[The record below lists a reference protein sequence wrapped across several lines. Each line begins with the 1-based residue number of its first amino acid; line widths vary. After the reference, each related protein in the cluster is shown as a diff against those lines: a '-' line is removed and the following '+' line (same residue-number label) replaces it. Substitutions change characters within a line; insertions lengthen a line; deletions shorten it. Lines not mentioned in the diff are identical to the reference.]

1 MDNSLYKKIQHY
13 VTGLFE
19 TLDDDT
25 LAFHNLKHTENVVDR
40 TKEIAGHYH
49 VNEKEMLILY
59 TAAWFHDTGYLF
71 TEPSKHEVMSAEVM
85 RKFMLD
91 HTNDTEL
98 IDEIEQC
105 IMATKSPRN
114 PSNLLQQIICDA
126 DTYNLGTKEFKETNK
141 RVRKECKLKTGHE
154 DKLEFGKNTLN
165 MLEQHQF
172 YTTYCKDLLS
182 VAKELNM
189 KKLKNKIGKW
199 ESDKAEEEKDREN
212 DQDKDKD
219 KEKDKDKDKGKG
231 KDKDFEETNNLSD
244 LEKDKSGLVSKGIQT
259 MLRLTSQNHLKLSDM
274 ADSKANILIS
284 VNAIIISVVLGVLAR
299 KLQEEAYL
307 RIPTLIFLTSA
318 VITIILSILATRPK
332 VSEGKFTAEDIANK
346 KTNLLFFGNF
356 HKASY
361 QDYSTAMKKMMV
373 DTDYLYGSLVKD
385 IYYLGVILGRKYWLI
400 RLAYNVFM
408 IGIIIS
414 VVAFVI
420 AVSIHNSEPPPTT
433 IINGSGSPL

>member
-1 MDNSLYKKIQHY
+1 MDNNLYKKIEHY
-13 VTGLFE
+13 VTGLYE
-19 TLDDDT
+19 TLQDDT
-25 LAFHNLKHTENVVDR
+25 LVFHNINHSQSVVDR

-59 TAAWFHDTGYLF
+59 TSAWFHDTGYLF
-71 TEPSKHEVMSAEVM
+71 TEPSKHEVMSADVM
-85 RKFMLD
+85 KKFMLD
-91 HTNDTEL
+91 HTNDTGL
-98 IDEIEQC
+98 INEIENC

-114 PSNLLQQIICDA
+114 PANLLQQIICDA

-141 RVRKECKLKTGHE
+141 RVRKEVELKTGHV
-154 DKLEFGKNTLN
+154 DKLEFLKGTVKL
-165 MLEQHQF
+165 LEEHQF

-182 VAKELNM
+182 ATKEVNM
-189 KKLKNKIGKW
+189 KKLKNKIEKW
-199 ESDKAEEEKDREN
+199 EAKKE
-212 DQDKDKD
+212 DQ
-219 KEKDKDKDKGKG
+219 KEKDKEDIPESNK
-231 KDKDFEETNNLSD
+231 LSD
-244 LEKDKSGLVSKGIQT
+244 LEKDKTGLVSKGIQT

-299 KLQEEAYL
+299 KLQEETYL
-307 RIPTLIFLTSA
+307 KIPTLIFLTSA

-332 VSEGKFTAEDIANK
+332 ISEGKFTPEDITAK

-356 HKASY
+356 HKASFEQY
-361 QDYSTAMKKMMV
+361 NDAMKKMMV

-408 IGIIIS
+408 IGIIVS
-414 VVAFVI
+414 VIAFVI
-420 AVSIHNSEPPPTT
+420 AVSIHDAAPVNT
-433 IINGSGSPL
+433 IITGSGSPL